1 MSVASFATEA
11 ELCAVFIEAA
21 TKDGTWK
28 AYPET
33 AGFDILLVR
42 NDSVQIGIEAKLT
55 LNAKVLA
62 QILPDHISYSYAA
75 TGPDYRAVL
84 VPDGKDGALRSVC
97 AALGIT
103 VITCRHGTLEHWWSR
118 FQPYLPHGRYET
130 SDWHEWAPMSRCELP
145 DYVPDVSAG
154 VAAPV
159 ALSLWKVRAIKLAI
173 ILEERP
179 VTRADFKALGLSPSR
194 WTDPWTG
201 WLRKTDQGYVAGP
214 HMPDFR
220 AQHPRNYE
228 EIKADKDQ
236 WMPKAVPLPVQLPLQ
251 PASLPLGQGE

>member
-1 MSVASFATEA
+1 MSDKAQFEKEA
-11 ELCAVFIEAA
+11 DLCSAFIEAA
-21 TKDGTWK
+21 TKGGTWK

-42 NDSVQIGIEAKLT
+42 NDGVQIGVEAKLA

-62 QILPDHISYSYAA
+62 QILPGHINYSYAS

-84 VPDGKDGALRSVC
+84 VPAGKDGALRSVC

-103 VITCRHGTLEHWWSR
+103 VITCRHE
-118 FQPYLPHGRYET
+118 QPGDRWYRIYGPELPNTRYVDS
-130 SDWHEWAPMSRCELP
+130 SDWHEWAPMKRCDVP

-154 VAAPV
+154 VASPV
-159 ALSLWKVRAIKLAI
+159 SLSAWKVKAIKLAI

-179 VTRADFKALGLSPSR
+179 VTRADFKALQLSPTR
-194 WTDPWTG
+194 WTDPYTG
-201 WLRKTDQGYVAGP
+201 WLRKTDEGYVPGP
-214 HMPDFR
+214 HMPDFK

-228 EIKADKDQ
+228 EIKADRDR
-236 WMPKAVPLPVQLPLQ
+236 WMPGAIPMVTRPKQ
-251 PASLPLGQGE
+251 GQQEALL